1 MSRSRILVL
10 LLIAGLIAA
19 FFAFDLG
26 RFFSL
31 EYFKSQQ
38 QTISGWYRAHPG
50 QTMAG
55 FFLIYV
61 AVTGL
66 SLLSVLVFDRF
77 LLPRLPRLRW
87 VLVE

>member
-31 EYFKSQQ
+31 EYF
-38 QTISGWYRAHPG
+38 
-50 QTMAG
+50 
-55 FFLIYV
+55 
-61 AVTGL
+61 
-66 SLLSVLVFDRF
+66 
-77 LLPRLPRLRW
+77 
-87 VLVE
+87 